1 MPDND
6 LFLQTVENVYASGLD
21 SDRLPEALETTSTL
35 LGAAGATLEVVDKG
49 AWRHSQFCSV
59 GLPTIARTPYMEH
72 FWALNPRFPFVLRQR
87 TGDVSWDRQ
96 ILDEAGMAQD
106 PFYAEFLSHLG
117 LRYFVGAVLA
127 NTPERLAVV
136 SAQRTRKQGHVD
148 KREIALMG
156 RLLQHYQ
163 RAQDVATRL
172 RTTGDR
178 RGVLE
183 NALEWLADGVALLR
197 ANGDIVYANDA
208 LCALALR
215 GDGFRIS
222 DHAIEFTTPE
232 ARHRFGRALGAVER
246 VGDPSHDAELTD
258 FRAPRSGGMPAY
270 IVSVRPLM
278 RGKTR
283 ATKAQADV
291 MLLVRDPLWRNAA
304 TGRMLQEL
312 FSLTDAEAHL
322 AQALCAGSTVGTYAL
337 ERSVSL
343 NTVYSRLRRIWN
355 KTGCKSAPDL
365 IRKFGK
371 MNVPLPPNRPLAGSA

>member
-6 LFLQTVENVYASGLD
+6 LFLQTVETVYASGLD
-21 SDRLPEALETTSTL
+21 SDRLSEALEMTSTL

-59 GLPTIARTPYMEH
+59 GLPTIARTPYMDH

-96 ILDEAGMAQD
+96 ILDEATMERDA
-106 PFYAEFLSHLG
+106 FYAEFLSHLG

-136 SAQRTRKQGHVD
+136 SAQRTRQQGHVD

-156 RLLQHYQ
+156 RLMSHYQ

-172 RTTGDR
+172 RTAGDR
-178 RGVLE
+178 RSVLE
-183 NALEWLADGVALLR
+183 NTLEWLAEGVALLR

-222 DHAIEFTTPE
+222 DGAIEFTAPE
-232 ARHRFGRALGAVER
+232 ARDRFGRALGAVAR
-246 VGDPSHDAELTD
+246 LGDPSHDAELTD
-258 FRAPRSGGMPAY
+258 FRAPRRDGMPAY

-278 RGKTR
+278 GNAR
-283 ATKAQADV
+283 ATKARADI
-291 MLLVRDPLWRNAA
+291 MLLVSDPLWQNAA

-322 AQALCAGSTVGTYAL
+322 AQALCAGATAGTYAL
-337 ERSVSL
+337 ERGVSL
-343 NTVYSRLRRIWN
+343 NTVYSRLKRIRN
-355 KTGCKSAPDL
+355 KSGCKSVSEL

-371 MNVPLPPNRPLAGSA
+371 MNVPLPLNRPLAGSA